1 MVEAAVLHATV
12 VYSPGARNVVELSV
26 QAPAGSTLQ
35 VALALSGIW
44 AQYPELAG
52 SVPEV
57 GVWGKLAADL
67 TQRLQDGD
75 RIEIYRPLTV
85 DPKVARRTRFKGQGA
100 RATGL
105 FAQKRQGAKAGYG
118 G

>member
-1 MVEAAVLHATV
+1 MAELPMLQVTV
-12 VYSPGARNVVELSV
+12 VYSHSPRHVLELGV
-26 QAPAGSTLQ
+26 QVPAVSTLQ
-35 VALALSGIW
+35 QALVLSGVLAL
-44 AQYPELAG
+44 YPDLATAT
-52 SVPEV
+52 PDV
-57 GVWGKLAADL
+57 GVWGKVADV

>member
-1 MVEAAVLHATV
+1 MDKAGVLQK
-12 VYSPGARNVVELSV
+12 YPSLRYE
-26 QAPAGSTLQ
+26 TLD
-35 VALALSGIW
+35 
-44 AQYPELAG
+44 
-52 SVPEV
+52 V
-57 GVWGKLAADL
+57 GVWGKPAELA
-67 TQRLQDGD
+67 QGVQDGD

>member
-1 MVEAAVLHATV
+1 MADMPVAHVTV
-12 VYSPGARNVVELSV
+12 VYSATARHVDEV
-26 QAPAGSTLQ
+26 QVHVPAASTLQ
-35 VALALSGIW
+35 QALDLSGVL
-44 AQYPELAG
+44 QKYPALRLDALD
-52 SVPEV
+52 V
-57 GVWGKLAADL
+57 GVWGKPAELG
-67 TQRLQDGD
+67 QGVHDGD

>member
-1 MVEAAVLHATV
+1 MADSLPLQVTV
-12 VYSPGARNVVELSV
+12 VYSHTPRHVLELVVQV
-26 QAPAGSTLQ
+26 PAGSTLQ
-35 VALALSGIW
+35 QALVLSGTLV
-44 AQYPELAG
+44 QYPDLATG
-52 SVPEV
+52 TPDV
-57 GVWGKLAADL
+57 GVWGKVADL
-67 TQRLQDGD
+67 TQCVQDGD

>member
-1 MVEAAVLHATV
+1 MADRPAVHVTV
-12 VYSPGARNVVELSV
+12 VYSATARHVDEIHLHV
-26 QAPAGSTLQ
+26 PAASTLQ
-35 VALALSGIW
+35 QALD
-44 AQYPELAG
+44 LAG
-52 SVPEV
+52 VLQKYPALRLDTLDV
-57 GVWGKLAADL
+57 GVWGKPAELA
-67 TQRLQDGD
+67 QGVQDGD

-118 G
+118 S

>member
-1 MVEAAVLHATV
+1 MADRPAVHVTV
-12 VYSPGARNVVELSV
+12 VYSATARHVDEIHLHV
-26 QAPAGSTLQ
+26 PAASTLQ
-35 VALALSGIW
+35 QALD
-44 AQYPELAG
+44 LAG
-52 SVPEV
+52 VLQNYPARRSDTLDAAAWGQPAEV
-57 GVWGKLAADL
+57 AEGV
-67 TQRLQDGD
+67 QDGD
-75 RIEIYRPLTV
+75 HIEIYRPLTV

>member
-1 MVEAAVLHATV
+1 MADLPPLQVTV
-12 VYSPGARNVVELSV
+12 VYSHTPRHVVELVV
-26 QAPAGSTLQ
+26 QVPATSTLQ
-35 VALALSGIW
+35 QALVLSGVLG
-44 AQYPELAG
+44 QYPDLG
-52 SVPEV
+52 VGTPDV
-57 GVWGKLAADL
+57 GVWGKVADI
-67 TQRLQDGD
+67 TQHLQNGD

>member
-1 MVEAAVLHATV
+1 MAELPMLQVTV
-12 VYSPGARNVVELSV
+12 VYSHTPRHVVELVV
-26 QAPAGSTLQ
+26 QVPVTSTLQ
-35 VALALSGIW
+35 QALVLSGILEL
-44 AQYPELAG
+44 YPDLARG
-52 SVPEV
+52 TPDV
-57 GVWGKLAADL
+57 GVWGKVADMA
-67 TQRLQDGD
+67 QHLQDGD

-85 DPKVARRTRFKGQGA
+85 DPKAARRTRFKGQGA